1 MKMVDILKMYLKA
14 ERLGDWQLHLKAT
27 ADMLPFFAATGH
39 NNYLKS
45 SYLYLQQMHELPT
58 THPDVYHNFSQG
70 LFVVR
75 QGNREWAG
83 IPTDQ
88 IIEQC
93 LMQNLKTS
101 GALTHGS
108 GMSEIQRNIW
118 TLSMPICARLHQAMQ
133 ELTSTTQRSG
143 EQNEEMGPSRVSRDW
158 RDTQIVATFFEGRDP
173 FAYGPILCNIANG
186 VNAQAS
192 VNVENAEAVGYAI
205 IEKMVGA
212 DVSDFSFK
220 RKDQTITITLASKAS
235 VKVDGESIQVDTQLL
250 FQRLVL
256 AGRTDLEQALVY
268 ELCTIPKSLFEA
280 PDLLHEAQKSTLAE
294 TIWTVTGKKD
304 AKKDKNV
311 SYVLDR
317 GALLHRIAWVHG
329 ALFSNIFK
337 LIAIMSFLTM
347 ARL

>member
-1 MKMVDILKMYLKA
+1 MDGRTNGKSPHSTGLRPLS
-14 ERLGDWQLHLKAT
+14 GP
-27 ADMLPFFAATGH
+27 LP
-39 NNYLKS
+39 K
-45 SYLYLQQMHELPT
+45 
-58 THPDVYHNFSQG
+58 
-70 LFVVR
+70 
-75 QGNREWAG
+75 
-83 IPTDQ
+83 
-88 IIEQC
+88 
-93 LMQNLKTS
+93 
-101 GALTHGS
+101 
-108 GMSEIQRNIW
+108 
-118 TLSMPICARLHQAMQ
+118 
-133 ELTSTTQRSG
+133 
-143 EQNEEMGPSRVSRDW
+143 
-158 RDTQIVATFFEGRDP
+158 
-173 FAYGPILCNIANG
+173 
-186 VNAQAS
+186 NA
-192 VNVENAEAVGYAI
+192 VAVGYAI

-212 DVSDFSFK
+212 DMSDFSFK
-220 RKDQTITITLASKAS
+220 RIDQTITLASKAS

>member
-1 MKMVDILKMYLKA
+1 
-14 ERLGDWQLHLKAT
+14 
-27 ADMLPFFAATGH
+27 
-39 NNYLKS
+39 
-45 SYLYLQQMHELPT
+45 
-58 THPDVYHNFSQG
+58 
-70 LFVVR
+70 
-75 QGNREWAG
+75 
-83 IPTDQ
+83 
-88 IIEQC
+88 
-93 LMQNLKTS
+93 
-101 GALTHGS
+101 
-108 GMSEIQRNIW
+108 MSEIQRNIW

-220 RKDQTITITLASKAS
+220 RKDQTITITLASK
-235 VKVDGESIQVDTQLL
+235 DGESIQVDTQLL

-268 ELCTIPKSLFEA
+268 ELYTIPKSLFEA
-280 PDLLHEAQKSTLAE
+280 
-294 TIWTVTGKKD
+294 
-304 AKKDKNV
+304 
-311 SYVLDR
+311 
-317 GALLHRIAWVHG
+317 
-329 ALFSNIFK
+329 
-337 LIAIMSFLTM
+337 
-347 ARL
+347 

>member
-1 MKMVDILKMYLKA
+1 
-14 ERLGDWQLHLKAT
+14 
-27 ADMLPFFAATGH
+27 
-39 NNYLKS
+39 
-45 SYLYLQQMHELPT
+45 
-58 THPDVYHNFSQG
+58 
-70 LFVVR
+70 
-75 QGNREWAG
+75 
-83 IPTDQ
+83 
-88 IIEQC
+88 
-93 LMQNLKTS
+93 MQ
-101 GALTHGS
+101 
-108 GMSEIQRNIW
+108 
-118 TLSMPICARLHQAMQ
+118 ICARLHQAMQ
-133 ELTSTTQRSG
+133 ELTSTTRRSG
-143 EQNEEMGPSRVSRDW
+143 EQNEEMGPSRVSCDW

-220 RKDQTITITLASKAS
+220 RKDQTITLASKAS

-294 TIWTVTGKKD
+294 TI
-304 AKKDKNV
+304 
-311 SYVLDR
+311 
-317 GALLHRIAWVHG
+317 
-329 ALFSNIFK
+329 
-337 LIAIMSFLTM
+337 
-347 ARL
+347 